1 MKAAVL
7 VLTDQGLKT
16 AQRIINEWPEGDL
29 PELWVHRNYQ
39 GGSLRGFTL
48 GPNQNEVLDLIVIT
62 KEPRK
67 SAPCSSSELS
77 LTSVE
82 AREPSLSPCTDSSS
96 METGEPSPRFFREL
110 KEVVPALWKEC
121 SVLVFIM
128 ATGIVVRHI
137 APLLKSKDMDPAILV
152 LDEKGEFVIPLLSG
166 HLGGAN
172 AWARKIANGI
182 GAQPVLT
189 TATDVRGLTAPDEYA
204 RQLEWAVEPVAQLR
218 KVNRFLLD
226 KGYLKVWS
234 DYELPEQHPLCQ
246 DPHYR
251 FLDESEKGKAHLW
264 ISVQKESNL
273 GSSHDFANDDHPGD
287 FDEAPLLLIP
297 RVFSIGVGCRR
308 GVSREQILEAVQ
320 VGLDQLGISRKS
332 VQGIY
337 SIELKANE
345 LGIRE
350 AAQALGVPFRTFSAE
365 EVQAVNEE
373 RSLACSG
380 FVREKIGVDGVCEAT
395 SLLGTKQGELVLPKQ
410 KLNGVT
416 VAISQERFMS

>member
-7 VLTDQGLKT
+7 VLTDWGIKT
-16 AQRIINEWPEGDL
+16 AQRIINEWPEEDP
-29 PELWVHRNYQ
+29 PELWVHRKSQ
-39 GGSLRGFTL
+39 GDSLRGFTL
-48 GPNQNEVLDLIVIT
+48 APNRNEVSDLTVIT
-62 KEPRK
+62 KEARK
-67 SAPCSSSELS
+67 LFPSSPSELS

-82 AREPSLSPCTDSSS
+82 AREQSLRPCNASSF
-96 METGEPSPRFFREL
+96 METGEPSPRFFGEL
-110 KEVVPALWKEC
+110 KEVVPELWKEC
-121 SVLVFIM
+121 AVIVFIM

-137 APLLKSKDMDPAILV
+137 APFLQSKDIDPAILV

-204 RQLEWAVEPVAQLR
+204 RQLGWAVEPVTKLR

-226 KGYLKVWS
+226 KGYLTIWS
-234 DYELPEQHPLCQ
+234 DYELPEQHPLRE

-251 FLDESEKGKAHLW
+251 FLEESEKGKAHLW

-273 GSSHDFANDDHPGD
+273 GSSYDFANYNQPGH

-297 RVFSIGVGCRR
+297 RVYSIGVGCRR
-308 GVSREQILEAVQ
+308 GASREQILEAVQ
-320 VGLDQLGISRKS
+320 VGLDLLGISRKS
-332 VQGIY
+332 VQGLY

-345 LGIRE
+345 VGIQE
-350 AAQALGVPFRTFSAE
+350 AAQVLGVPFRTFSKE
-365 EVQAVNEE
+365 EVQAVNEK
-373 RSLACSG
+373 RRLACSG

-395 SLLGTKQGELVLPKQ
+395 SLLGAKLGELVLPKQ

-416 VAISQERFMS
+416 VAISQEKFML

>member
-7 VLTDQGLKT
+7 VLTDQGLRI

-29 PELWVHRNYQ
+29 PELWVHMNSQ
-39 GGSLRGFTL
+39 GGSLTWGVTL
-48 GPNQNEVLDLIVIT
+48 EHNQLGVPDLAAIT
-62 KEPRK
+62 E
-67 SAPCSSSELS
+67 
-77 LTSVE
+77 E
-82 AREPSLSPCTDSSS
+82 AREPST
-96 METGEPSPRFFREL
+96 RFFREL

-137 APLLKSKDMDPAILV
+137 APLLQSKDRDPAILV

-172 AWARKIANGI
+172 AWARKIAKGI

-204 RQLEWAVEPVAQLR
+204 RQLGWAVEPVERLR
-218 KVNRFLLD
+218 RVNRFLLD
-226 KGYLKVWS
+226 KGYLNVWS
-234 DYELPEQHPLCQ
+234 DYELTERHPLHQ

-251 FLDESEKGKAHLW
+251 FLDKSEKGKAHVW
-264 ISVQKESNL
+264 ISIQKENDL
-273 GSSHDFANDDHPGD
+273 GSSYVAKDDQPGYL
-287 FDEAPLLLIP
+287 DEAPLLLIP
-297 RVFSIGVGCRR
+297 QVFSIGVGCRR
-308 GVSREQILEAVQ
+308 GVTRERILEAIQ
-320 VGLDQLGISRKS
+320 VGLDRLGISGKS

-337 SIELKANE
+337 SIGLKANE
-345 LGIRE
+345 LGICE

-373 RSLACSG
+373 RRLTSSG
-380 FVREKIGVDGVCEAT
+380 FVREMIGVDGVCEAT
-395 SLLGTKQGELVLPKQ
+395 SLLGTKQGVLVLPKQ

-416 VAISQERFMS
+416 VAISQEKFMS